1 MLDRLPFFLLF
12 YPLLLFSLSC
22 HEAAHGWMAERYGD
36 GTARHMGRISLN
48 PLRHIDPIGTFLLPV
63 IAIFSGAPLIGWG
76 KPVPVNPMHLKNAI
90 KDTVWISAF
99 GPITNFILASLFAL
113 IGWGMV
119 IASPGVETVM
129 YQSYHLFMTKGSPI
143 MTWQGILGVIVVMGV
158 FLNLVLAF
166 FNLIPIYPLDGG
178 GVLRGLLPA
187 RLVPKFDAIGRYSI
201 FILIILLVTGGLK
214 IVLMPALYLANWMLP
229 H

>member
-36 GTARHMGRISLN
+36 STARYMGRISLN
-48 PLRHIDPIGTFLLPV
+48 PIRHIDPIGTFILPV

-76 KPVPVNPMHLKNAI
+76 KPVPVNPMNLKNAI
-90 KDTVWISAF
+90 KDTIWISIA
-99 GPITNFILASLFAL
+99 GPITNFTLACFFAL
-113 IGWGMV
+113 IGWGMAIV
-119 IASPGVETVM
+119 SPGAESIM
-129 YQSYHLFMTKGSPI
+129 YQSYYQFMTGGSLI
-143 MTWQGILGVIVVMGV
+143 MSWQGILGVIVVMGV

-214 IVLMPALYLANWMLP
+214 VVLMPALHLANLMLP